1 MRAAIP
7 TTIFMTLLVAISVVL
22 AGVASAF
29 ALARPDVERL
39 DADLASR
46 IRADYSADPE
56 GTRLAPLDEGIIEDV
71 REDEHRLQSGSSD
84 IEIIPVFHVGQSDI
98 EPPEEIMTDD
108 SPGATTPTPTPAP
121 TPPPADAP
129 PPGATPTPIPPPAPT
144 PTSISVSFVS
154 VADAFVKKD
163 QPNEN
168 KGTNAFMAVDGNA
181 TKIRRSFVKF
191 DLPSIPA
198 GSTVNSATFTLC
210 FLQKTSQTAARGR
223 IHELHRTTS
232 TWTETG
238 VTWNN
243 QPTVAA
249 SVTNTIAVPSTS
261 QCVYF
266 SVTADVQAWVNGTGN
281 NGWRLNDQD
290 ETAKGR
296 FGTDYV
302 TREQAD
308 ASQRPKLDVT
318 YTSP

>member
-1 MRAAIP
+1 MRAAVP
-7 TTIFMTLLVAISVVL
+7 TTILIASLVAISVIL
-22 AGVASAF
+22 AGIASTL
-29 ALARPDVERL
+29 ALARPNVERL
-39 DADLASR
+39 DADLAAL
-46 IRADYSADPE
+46 IQADYSADPE
-56 GTRLAPLDEGIIEDV
+56 GTRLAPLDERIIEDV
-71 REDEHRLQSGSSD
+71 RDDEQRLQSGSSD

-108 SPGATTPTPTPAP
+108 SPGATTQTPTPAP

-129 PPGATPTPIPPPAPT
+129 PQGATPTPIPPPAPT

-154 VADAFVKKD
+154 VGDAFVKKG

-168 KGTNAFMAVDGNA
+168 KGTNAFMEVDGNA
-181 TKIRRSFVKF
+181 AKIRRSFVKF

-198 GSTVNSATFTLC
+198 GSTVNLATLTLC
-210 FLQKTSQTAARGR
+210 YLQKTSQTAAPGR
-223 IHELHRTTS
+223 IHELHRATS

-243 QPTVAA
+243 QPAVAA
-249 SVTNTIAVPSTS
+249 SVTDTIAVPSTS
-261 QCVYF
+261 QCVDF
-266 SVTADVQAWVNGTGN
+266 NVTADVQAWVSGAGN
-281 NGWRLNDQD
+281 NGWRVNDQD